1 MYDAPELRG
10 FNLNFKMMP
19 RSKAEANHI
28 NAICQTLKRA
38 MLPSWGGQTKI
49 GGKNERTG
57 SLMTIPKIVSAKFMT
72 GNKLNPF
79 ITQFKPCAITNVNI
93 NYTADGTYATYADGS
108 PVATMLQVQ
117 FKELKLV
124 FEDEI
129 PLSDV
134 PIASY

>member
-1 MYDAPELRG
+1 
-10 FNLNFKMMP
+10 
-19 RSKAEANHI
+19 
-28 NAICQTLKRA
+28 
-38 MLPSWGGQTKI
+38 
-49 GGKNERTG
+49 
-57 SLMTIPKIVSAKFMT
+57 MT
-72 GNKLNPF
+72 GNKLNPYV
-79 ITQFKPCAITNVNI
+79 TQYKPCAITNVNI
-93 NYTADGTYATYADGS
+93 NYTPDGSYATYEDGS